1 MPRGTIDDGGE
12 LEQEEGAGTGTG
24 EEGEGKSDEHFWLPE
39 WWRPILLGS
48 PVVPRGR
55 VKLRVGGETL
65 EMLRASI

>member
-12 LEQEEGAGTGTG
+12 LEQEEGAGTG